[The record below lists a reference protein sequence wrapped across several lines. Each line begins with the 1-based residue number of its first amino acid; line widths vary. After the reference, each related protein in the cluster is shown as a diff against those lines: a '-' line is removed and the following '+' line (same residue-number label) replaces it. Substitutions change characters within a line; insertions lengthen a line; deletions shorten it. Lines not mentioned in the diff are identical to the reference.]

1 MEVFK
6 WMALPETQK
15 AISVCHIQ
23 AVGQWWAPWC
33 FLWDNVLRDAPQ
45 HFAKLSKKLTRIA
58 EKPQR
63 SGFQRKWCQISSAC
77 CVEKTP
83 IILFLMWWLRH
94 FTSKCEQ
101 VTTGFHST
109 NCGSSAL
116 RQEKKKASA
125 WRSLTHFTTLKNPSD
140 PPSVWREAL
149 FCFVWR
155 CSSMVSG
162 DKTLNAHTP
171 MFQHRDWYKTVVYGA
186 LICNVAGALSRQ
198 SHGGNNRL
206 SRAHIRSLVPHCCA
220 FPPRCTSYFHFLH
233 FLRFEFLSYRY
244 LILQAGPW
252 AKIEVHCVG
261 LSSI

>member
-116 RQEKKKASA
+116 RQEKKKQAHDVHSRTLRR
-125 WRSLTHFTTLKNPSD
+125 WRTLQILRLSEGRLCFVLFEGAALWYLVIRPWMLTHP
-140 PPSVWREAL
+140 
-149 FCFVWR
+149 CF
-155 CSSMVSG
+155 
-162 DKTLNAHTP
+162 N
-171 MFQHRDWYKTVVYGA
+171 TVTGTRRWFME
-186 LICNVAGALSRQ
+186 L
-198 SHGGNNRL
+198 
-206 SRAHIRSLVPHCCA
+206 
-220 FPPRCTSYFHFLH
+220 
-233 FLRFEFLSYRY
+233 
-244 LILQAGPW
+244 
-252 AKIEVHCVG
+252 
-261 LSSI
+261 